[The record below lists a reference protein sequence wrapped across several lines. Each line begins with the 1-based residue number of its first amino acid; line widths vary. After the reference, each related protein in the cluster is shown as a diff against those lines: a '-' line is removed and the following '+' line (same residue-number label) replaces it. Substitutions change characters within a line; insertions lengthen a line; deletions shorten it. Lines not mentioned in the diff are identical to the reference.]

1 MLYNIC
7 FLFSL
12 FIIFSIIGW
21 IVECIT
27 CTILEKRFVRDR
39 GFLIGPY
46 CPIYGVGG
54 LCAYLILSKYYYDP
68 ITLFVL
74 AAVGASILE
83 YVTSYLMEK
92 MFKARWW
99 DYTDY
104 KFNLEGRICL
114 LNAILFGIM
123 GMVFVYLFNPF
134 ITDILR
140 KIPDNILILGS
151 ILVMTIFLIDIIL
164 TFTIITKLK
173 LKITK
178 IRKDSTAD
186 IDKQIK
192 EFLVSYS
199 FFVKRILNA
208 FPGIKFSLPGKIDFR
223 KKIQNILNSI
233 DITNK
238 KKKKN
243 K

>member
-1 MLYNIC
+1 M
-7 FLFSL
+7 
-12 FIIFSIIGW
+12 IFSIIGW
-21 IVECIT
+21 IVECVT
-27 CTILEKRFVRDR
+27 CTIIEKRFVRDR

-54 LCAYLILSKYYYDP
+54 LCAYLILSKYYDDP

-92 MFKARWW
+92 IFKARWW
-99 DYTDY
+99 DYSDY

-114 LNAILFGIM
+114 LNAVLFGIM
-123 GMVFVYLFNPF
+123 GMIFVYLFNPF
-134 ITDILR
+134 IVDIL
-140 KIPDNILILGS
+140 KQIPNHTLIIVS
-151 ILVMTIFLIDIIL
+151 IVIMVVLLTDIIL

-178 IRKDSTAD
+178 IRKDSTAE

-199 FFVKRILNA
+199 FFVKRIFNA
-208 FPGIKFSLPGKIDFR
+208 FPGIKFSLSSKVDFR
-223 KKIQNILNSI
+223 KKIQNILDSI

-238 KKKKN
+238 KKKK